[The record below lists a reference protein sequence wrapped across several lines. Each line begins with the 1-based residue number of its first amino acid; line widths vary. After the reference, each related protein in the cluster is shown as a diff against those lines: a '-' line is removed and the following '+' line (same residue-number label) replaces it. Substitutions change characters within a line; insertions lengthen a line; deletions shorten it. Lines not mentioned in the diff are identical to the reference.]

1 MKVKIPNG
9 NFIPVNLLRELET
22 SRSSLA
28 TKNIK
33 KKTPASTLFIENSDG
48 NAIPLSLNWVSS
60 SSNDDNS
67 FIVVENR

>member
-33 KKTPASTLFIENSDG
+33 KKPLLLLCSLKTVMEMLF
-48 NAIPLSLNWVSS
+48 PCH
-60 SSNDDNS
+60 
-67 FIVVENR
+67 